1 MGSIPQD
8 EETITLQHISVSI
21 PIVMCRQTMSR
32 AGSAPPAEYD
42 GDDPSQQEDHTMR
55 PPRWVLWWRAHAW
68 VVRVAILVIASPPL
82 WVELLGLHSPAF
94 TGVMCRITFVILLM
108 GKHSTLVRVMLSLT

>member
-1 MGSIPQD
+1 
-8 EETITLQHISVSI
+8 
-21 PIVMCRQTMSR
+21 MSR
-32 AGSAPPAEYD
+32 AGRAPPAEYD